1 MTASLLAQYAVIALA
16 VLLSTAYVVRRQ
28 FPAGVRRLRIAC
40 ALPLVREGRSLW
52 LQRLG
57 RYIAPASL
65 SAGTECGGCNH
76 CGPGQA

>member
-16 VLLSTAYVVRRQ
+16 ILLSAAYVVRRQ
-28 FPAGVRRLRIAC
+28 FPAGVRRLRVAC

-57 RYIAPASL
+57 RYIAPAPL
-65 SAGTECGGCNH
+65 AAGSECGGCHN
-76 CGPGQA
+76 CGPGKA